1 MKNINY
7 TKLSERT
14 IKWLF
19 ILYSVIITIQYL
31 LDAISDNFN
40 KAGIIANISTFGY
53 SDWFINFQAG
63 FVRRGIIGEL
73 LLLLY
78 NNFNIDVSHAIMA
91 IVITST
97 TALILCMIYM
107 FRKKGLSLYLLPSI
121 LFFGGFAING
131 LIIYRRDALM
141 MLIIFGALYFYKHYM
156 TLFRQKSVICVKG
169 ITAYLMFSILSIL
182 VILSHEASF
191 FCFIPFVMFD
201 YFMNGKSNF
210 ICRTAKAIFFVMP
223 AIVTMALACI
233 FKGNEETANAIWNS
247 YTPYFIEKFGY
258 TLPIGAAVNALSW
271 DTTSTFVWHFMSNYT
286 FRTDGITR
294 IIYWAIIY
302 ASSFYLMANVNKI
315 RVTKQDYER
324 IDNNWLI
331 TILLIQFISLLPMFT
346 VLSCDLGRIIIY
358 WSISSFGIFSIID
371 KSRYPILSKFSNRI
385 ENLFNNNIL
394 LSKKWFYIIISLV
407 IIAPFA
413 FFPTFEESFLTS
425 VIGNLIYVTENVC
438 KYLF

>member
-1 MKNINY
+1 
-7 TKLSERT
+7 
-14 IKWLF
+14 
-19 ILYSVIITIQYL
+19 
-31 LDAISDNFN
+31 
-40 KAGIIANISTFGY
+40 
-53 SDWFINFQAG
+53 
-63 FVRRGIIGEL
+63 
-73 LLLLY
+73 
-78 NNFNIDVSHAIMA
+78 
-91 IVITST
+91 
-97 TALILCMIYM
+97 
-107 FRKKGLSLYLLPSI
+107 
-121 LFFGGFAING
+121 
-131 LIIYRRDALM
+131 
-141 MLIIFGALYFYKHYM
+141 
-156 TLFRQKSVICVKG
+156 
-169 ITAYLMFSILSIL
+169 
-182 VILSHEASF
+182 
-191 FCFIPFVMFD
+191 
-201 YFMNGKSNF
+201 
-210 ICRTAKAIFFVMP
+210 
-223 AIVTMALACI
+223 
-233 FKGNEETANAIWNS
+233 
-247 YTPYFIEKFGY
+247 
-258 TLPIGAAVNALSW
+258 
-271 DTTSTFVWHFMSNYT
+271 MSNYT

-294 IIYWAIIY
+294 IFYWAIIY

-315 RVTKQDYER
+315 RVTKLDYER

>member
-73 LLLLY
+73 LILLY

-131 LIIYRRDALM
+131 LIIYRRDALNFWST
-141 MLIIFGALYFYKHYM
+141 IFLQTLYDTVPTKVRNLCKGHNDLSYVQHIKH
-156 TLFRQKSVICVKG
+156 
-169 ITAYLMFSILSIL
+169 
-182 VILSHEASF
+182 
-191 FCFIPFVMFD
+191 
-201 YFMNGKSNF
+201 
-210 ICRTAKAIFFVMP
+210 
-223 AIVTMALACI
+223 
-233 FKGNEETANAIWNS
+233 
-247 YTPYFIEKFGY
+247 
-258 TLPIGAAVNALSW
+258 
-271 DTTSTFVWHFMSNYT
+271 
-286 FRTDGITR
+286 
-294 IIYWAIIY
+294 
-302 ASSFYLMANVNKI
+302 
-315 RVTKQDYER
+315 
-324 IDNNWLI
+324 
-331 TILLIQFISLLPMFT
+331 
-346 VLSCDLGRIIIY
+346 
-358 WSISSFGIFSIID
+358 
-371 KSRYPILSKFSNRI
+371 
-385 ENLFNNNIL
+385 
-394 LSKKWFYIIISLV
+394 
-407 IIAPFA
+407 
-413 FFPTFEESFLTS
+413 
-425 VIGNLIYVTENVC
+425 IGNSFT
-438 KYLF
+438 